1 MNFGTTLNISAAG
14 LAAEGTRLQII
25 GQNLANMQSTGSS
38 PGSTRYRRQTV
49 SFADRMN
56 STTSVK
62 MVAVSQIG
70 LGQVPFPLKYDPS
83 NPVADKQGYVKM
95 PNVNS
100 FVELMAMQQAQRS
113 YNADLAAMN
122 ASFTMLSR
130 TLGLL

>member
-25 GQNLANMQSTGSS
+25 AQNLANVQSTGSS
-38 PGSTRYRRQTV
+38 PGSTPYRRQTV
-49 SFADRMN
+49 SFADRM
-56 STTSVK
+56 SSATGVK
-62 MVAVSQIG
+62 MVKVSQIG
-70 LGQVPFPLKYDPS
+70 QDQAPFPLKYDPS
-83 NPVADKQGYVKM
+83 NPAANKQGYVKM

-100 FVELMAMQQAQRS
+100 FVELMDMQQAQRA

-122 ASFTMLSR
+122 ASRSMLSR

>member
-14 LAAEGTRLQII
+14 LAAEGARLQII
-25 GQNLANMQSTGSS
+25 AQNLANAQSTGSS
-38 PGSTRYRRQTV
+38 PGSTPYRRQTV

-56 STTSVK
+56 SATGVK
-62 MVAVSQIG
+62 MVKVSQIG
-70 LGQVPFPLKYDPS
+70 QDQAPFPLKYDPS
-83 NPVADKQGYVKM
+83 NPAANKQGYVKM

-100 FVELMAMQQAQRS
+100 FVELMDMQQAQRA

-122 ASFTMLSR
+122 ASRSMLSR